1 MFMSSSA
8 RLSVELRHRL
18 GALELDVR
26 FRAEAVWTIL
36 FGPSGSGKSTILR
49 AVAGGV
55 RPREGRIAI
64 GDEVVLDRGVFVAAH
79 RRPVRLAPQAA
90 ALFPR
95 MTVRENIGFGAGERM
110 VAEALGRF
118 RLAGLEAKYP
128 RQLSGGE
135 QKRVAVVR
143 AAASAV
149 TRGAGTVLL
158 LDEPFAGLDARVRDE
173 LLGQLMPWLAEAG
186 VATLS
191 VTHDVGEAFLIGA
204 EVVRIAEGRVLAE
217 GAVSAVLAEDRE
229 RLLGLLR

>member
-1 MFMSSSA
+1 MG
-8 RLSVELRHRL
+8 LNVEIRHRL
-18 GALELDVR
+18 GALELDVS
-26 FRAEAVWTIL
+26 FRTDASWTIL
-36 FGPSGSGKSTILR
+36 FGPSGSGKSTVLR
-49 AVAGGV
+49 TIAGGV
-55 RPREGRIAI
+55 RPSSGRISI
-64 GDEVVLDRGVFVAAH
+64 GDDVVVDRGVFVPAH

-95 MTVRENIGFGAGERM
+95 MAVRENIAFGAGAGL
-110 VAEALGRF
+110 VAE
-118 RLAGLEAKYP
+118 GLERFGLSGMAAKSP

-149 TRGAGTVLL
+149 TRGAGTLLL
-158 LDEPFAGLDARVRDE
+158 LDEPFAGLDARVRDR
-173 LLGQLMPWLAEAG
+173 LLAELMPWLAAAG

-204 EVVRIAEGRVLAE
+204 EVVRMAEGRVVAQ
-217 GAVSAVLAEDRE
+217 GAVAEVLAEDRE